1 MKEFVYKVTDPVGI
15 HARPAGLLVK
25 KASEFQS
32 EIKISKGEKSAD
44 AKKIFGIMS
53 LAVKCGDEV
62 KISVCGDDEDFAS
75 RELAEFFRE
84 NL

>member
-1 MKEFVYKVTDPVGI
+1 LKEFFYTITDPVGI

-32 EIKISKGEKSAD
+32 DIKISKGEKSAD

-53 LAVKCGDEV
+53 LAVKFDDQV
-62 KISVCGDDEDFAS
+62 KISISGTDEEHAAK
-75 RELAEFFRE
+75 ELKKFFE
-84 NL
+84 ETL

>member
-1 MKEFVYKVTDPVGI
+1 MKEFFYTITDKVGI

-32 EIKISKGEKSAD
+32 DIKISKGDKTAD

-53 LAVKCGDEV
+53 LAVKYDEQV
-62 KISVCGDDEDFAS
+62 KISVNGSDEDLAVS
-75 RELAEFFRE
+75 ELERFFKE